1 MRKFF
6 VCVLSF
12 LLTFGLS
19 ISSSFAAGYDT
30 KKLDAAITKVTAYY
44 KKNKTLSSSDEVI
57 AAGALGLNIKKD
69 LLLDSDYQAS
79 LAKLNNSETTL
90 GELTKGI
97 IALIL
102 LGENPASYKGQNYVK
117 TLESKVNKDGSIKG
131 SAGANQDVYVLFAL
145 EAVNSSKVRTAANYF
160 SKEALTSGA
169 YWYEYGG
176 VKSADDSTTAW
187 AVEALDNADQKAYKT
202 TVNKALAYLKTGLNE
217 DGSYDTSGYGGNAD
231 TQACVLEALF
241 NHDQKLVLN
250 STNKTNPADY
260 LLSWQQSDGSF
271 GATDY
276 TTGEVTSNA
285 YATAEAARSLGT
297 YKYGSVYKVAAN
309 TYKANYLAKKISSVK
324 LSKSSYTYNG
334 KKQTPSVTVKY
345 GKTTLKKNKDYTVTY
360 AKGSK
365 AIGQYQVT
373 VTGIDDYK
381 GTIKKTYTI
390 KPTAVKGVKVT
401 AARKALKV
409 SFNKAKG
416 NVKYQVAYKAKG
428 AKKYTYVK
436 TAKTAL
442 TIKNLKRHQSYSVK
456 VRAYKTVSK
465 KTISGSYTKVKKVLI
480 R

>member
-1 MRKFF
+1 MKKFL

-12 LLTFGLS
+12 ILTFGLS
-19 ISSSFAAGYDT
+19 VSSSFAAGYDT
-30 KKLDAAITKVTAYY
+30 KKLDAAITKVAAYY

-57 AAGALGLNIKKD
+57 AASALGLNVKKA
-69 LLLDSDYQAS
+69 LLLDSEYEAS
-79 LAKLNNSETTL
+79 LAKLNNADATL
-90 GELTKGI
+90 GDLTKGI
-97 IALIL
+97 IALVL

-117 TLESKVNKDGSIKG
+117 TLESKVNKDGSIKN
-131 SAGANQDVYVLFAL
+131 SAGANQDVYALFAL
-145 EAVNSSKVRTAANYF
+145 EAVDSAKVKTVASYF
-160 SKEALTSGA
+160 SKEALSSGA

-187 AVEALDNADQKAYKT
+187 AIEALDNADAKAYKT
-202 TVNKALAYLKTGLNE
+202 TVNKALAYLKTGLKD
-217 DGSYDTSGYGGNAD
+217 DGSYDTSSYGGNAD

-297 YKYGSVYKVAAN
+297 YKYGSVYKVAAS

-334 KKQTPSVTVKY
+334 KKQTPVVTVKY
-345 GKTTLKKNKDYTVTY
+345 GKKTLKKNTDYTVTY
-360 AKGSK
+360 AKSSK
-365 AIGQYQVT
+365 AIGTYQVS
-373 VTGIDDYK
+373 VTGIDNYK
-381 GTIKKTYTI
+381 GTIKKSYTI
-390 KPTAVKGVKVT
+390 KPAALKGVKVT
-401 AARKALKV
+401 AKRRTLTV
-409 SFNKAKG
+409 TFNKAKG

-442 TIKNLKRHQSYSVK
+442 TLKNLKRHQTYSVK

-465 KTISGSYTKVKKVLI
+465 KTINGAYTKVQKVLI